1 GLDGMAHVVH
11 RCIPGIDAPLRAGP
25 APAMGPHAA
34 PVWAAVN
41 PRTIRDLAASA
52 SSWRQAFE
60 LVNSA
65 ERDPHR
71 RHDAI
76 LRRALQEVARL
87 RAIAAHEVPLPDVE
101 LRFTPGASARPVEH
115 GFRSPAP
122 EVELEHRVGAFKSA
136 VVFGELCRRVLPRA
150 RARQM

>member
-1 GLDGMAHVVH
+1 ASVRALPWAAGAVSTVRRASFIGVSPAS
-11 RCIPGIDAPLRAGP
+11 DAPLRAGP

-52 SSWRQAFE
+52 SSWLQAFE

-65 ERDPHR
+65 EIDPHR
-71 RHDAI
+71 GPASI

-101 LRFTPGASARPVEH
+101 LRFTPGALARPVDDP
-115 GFRSPAP
+115 FRGTTTEIAR
-122 EVELEHRVGAFKSA
+122 ERQTGAFTS
-136 VVFGELCRRVLPRA
+136 
-150 RARQM
+150 